1 MSTISDKIFM
11 SWKKKQNKKQNNEVV
26 IRLIKTDQNK

>member
-1 MSTISDKIFM
+1 MSMISDKIFM
-11 SWKKKQNKKQNNEVV
+11 NWKKNKTMKVR

>member
-1 MSTISDKIFM
+1 MSTITDKIFM
-11 SWKKKQNKKQNNEVV
+11 NWKKKQNKKQNNEVV